1 MLLSVR
7 GLTVHYYTSGGVV
20 KAVEDV
26 SFDVDKDDSLA
37 IVGESGCGKTTV
49 ALSIPRILRPPG
61 RIVSGQVL
69 FEGTDILTMPQS
81 DLRRIRGERIGMIF
95 QQPQA
100 YLNPVLKS
108 GLQIA
113 EVLEIHKGHNHQKA
127 MEEAVS
133 LLKEVGIPSPQE
145 TAQRYPFEL
154 SGGMAQRVIIAMA
167 LACSPALII
176 ADEPTSALD
185 VTVQTQILETI
196 RKLREKYQTSL
207 VLITHD
213 LSLAA
218 AACVRIIVMYAGR
231 LVEAGD
237 TDTIFKNPKHPYT
250 QLLIASIPRVHSSG
264 ELAGIA
270 GSPPNLVNPPSGC
283 RFHPRCPYVMD
294 VCRSTNPELTS
305 AEAGHRV
312 ACHLYKGGA

>member
-1 MLLSVR
+1 LLLSVR
-7 GLTVHYYTSGGVV
+7 GLTAHYYTPAGVV
-20 KAVEDV
+20 KAVEGL

-49 ALSIPRILRPPG
+49 ALSILRILRPPG
-61 RIVSGQVL
+61 RIISGQAL
-69 FEGTDILTMPQS
+69 FEGTDLLTMPPS
-81 DLRRIRGERIGMIF
+81 ELRRIRGEKIGMIF

-108 GLQIA
+108 GPQIA
-113 EVLEIHKGHNHQKA
+113 EVLEIHRGHNHHKA
-127 MEEAVS
+127 MEETVS
-133 LLKEVGIPSPQE
+133 LLREVGIPSPEE
-145 TAQRYPFEL
+145 TARRYPFEL

-167 LACSPALII
+167 LACSPSLII

-185 VTVQTQILETI
+185 VTVQAQILETI
-196 RKLREKYQTSL
+196 RKLRERYQTSL

-218 AACVRIIVMYAGR
+218 AACAKIIVMYAGR

-237 TDTIFKNPKHPYT
+237 TDAIFKNPKHPYT
-250 QLLIASIPRVHSSG
+250 QLLIASIPRIHSTG

-270 GSPPNLVNPPSGC
+270 GSPPNLVNPPTGC
-283 RFHPRCPYVMD
+283 RFHPRCPHVMD
-294 VCRSTNPELTS
+294 ICKSVDPELTA
-305 AEAGHRV
+305 AEAGHIV
-312 ACHLYKGGA
+312 ACHLHKGV